1 MEKEIANIFS
11 EATQARIVVNWL
23 GPEDKP
29 KSYDNQI
36 GIISGANTP
45 FGINMPDVM
54 RDLEWIVNYNL
65 EINPSQ
71 DLVFANHSITID
83 EISSLNPVIQMV
95 N

>member
-1 MEKEIANIFS
+1 
-11 EATQARIVVNWL
+11 
-23 GPEDKP
+23 
-29 KSYDNQI
+29 
-36 GIISGANTP
+36 
-45 FGINMPDVM
+45 MPDVM